1 MPSRSETGSSALA
14 WTGRCS
20 GSSSGAQPKS
30 PLFSGGLWKTDRQT
44 EEGQWAAEGGEPVL
58 LLLREVREVNSAGTP
73 TEPQHGPVSI
83 TASESRETPTH

>member
-1 MPSRSETGSSALA
+1 MPSQSHPYSQEVS
-14 WTGRCS
+14 GR
-20 GSSSGAQPKS
+20 Q
-30 PLFSGGLWKTDRQT
+30 TDRQT
-44 EEGQWAAEGGEPVL
+44 EEDQWAAEGGEPVL